1 MADQHLVAAV
11 KAFRNCSLGGPES
24 QKFLVADP
32 DALVENHEA
41 LCLELLQLQRR
52 MTVNFL
58 QTAIGKSF
66 PRLTPGEC
74 LAWAQRLDA
83 GLKHIIL
90 KKKAEYKWKE
100 VECCCLENHSAARTR
115 SFSRRT
121 FLELFQQTLF
131 RFYCQK
137 SSPFRQ

>member
-1 MADQHLVAAV
+1 MLKINVSAMADQHLVAAV
-11 KAFRNCSLGGPES
+11 KAFRNCSPGGPES

-66 PRLTPGEC
+66 PRLTPGGMPC
-74 LAWAQRLDA
+74 M
-83 GLKHIIL
+83 GS
-90 KKKAEYKWKE
+90 KA
-100 VECCCLENHSAARTR
+100 
-115 SFSRRT
+115 
-121 FLELFQQTLF
+121 
-131 RFYCQK
+131 
-137 SSPFRQ
+137 

>member
-1 MADQHLVAAV
+1 MSPVFFLLKINVSAMADQHLVAAV
-11 KAFRNCSLGGPES
+11 KAFRNCSPGGPES

-90 KKKAEYKWKE
+90 KKSRVQ
-100 VECCCLENHSAARTR
+100 VER
-115 SFSRRT
+115 S
-121 FLELFQQTLF
+121 
-131 RFYCQK
+131 
-137 SSPFRQ
+137 